1 MDAPLYSGKFRTNSG
16 LGTSP
21 LSSRKRQSLNRCAP
35 KPVRVT
41 FCKNCLGMM
50 ASVSTLAASSGTTR
64 PVCWVNFSAMI
75 VSLFQA
81 ANIGEMAGDCRS
93 GGHCRADQM
102 GTPTTALTAFK
113 VTVTGRGTTLAGVQA
128 VVVHGRTHGAA
139 RQAPLAA
146 SVDHN

>member
-1 MDAPLYSGKFRTNSG
+1 
-16 LGTSP
+16 
-21 LSSRKRQSLNRCAP
+21 
-35 KPVRVT
+35 
-41 FCKNCLGMM
+41 KNCLGMI

-102 GTPTTALTAFK
+102 GAPTAALTAFK
-113 VTVTGRGTTLAGVQA
+113 VTVTGGGAALTRIQA
-128 VVVHGRTHGAA
+128 VVVHRQTHGAA
-139 RQAPLAA
+139 RQAPLEARF
-146 SVDHN
+146 DKDL